1 MWRSFDI
8 PTTSPNKKEND
19 MHEDTDQDKGEKLY
33 LLKTFHLSDHFHLMM
48 PSIVE
53 KIK

>member
-19 MHEDTDQDKGEKLY
+19 MHEDADQDKGGKLY

-48 PSIVE
+48 LSIVE